1 MFENNIV
8 LLNIFV
14 DRIMMI
20 KENNWI
26 RTSQRNM
33 IVQDPYC
40 ENIVMVMMFLGRV
53 SYFPAT
59 LSS

>member
-1 MFENNIV
+1 
-8 LLNIFV
+8 
-14 DRIMMI
+14 MMI

-26 RTSQRNM
+26 RTSQSNM

-40 ENIVMVMMFLGRV
+40 ENIVMVMMFLGIV

>member
-26 RTSQRNM
+26 RTNQSNM

-40 ENIVMVMMFLGRV
+40 ENIVMVMMFLGIV
-53 SYFPAT
+53 SYFLAT